1 MITTSDKVVAKIQE
15 TFNFTVDK
23 FPLSGPPR
31 MTTPWYGLFRSD
43 TSAVLGKSSV
53 TKIYTP
59 HQTDDVLALVEGAAN
74 AFDGEIDVRCHFN
87 NGHYVSIV
95 PSTSYRKAIY
105 GGSDNIFPRV
115 VIRACYDFQAF
126 SATMGFYRDLCKNMS
141 MMRSIRG
148 THVSIKHTSGL
159 REKMDDLIAT
169 FATLK
174 ESWQTVGG
182 VINAME
188 SRPVQMVDFLNQVYA
203 EPANGASDRSVNM
216 HKKRTEAIFKRLQ
229 KERFESGRPTMD
241 STFTVSAW
249 EAYNAIQ
256 GYVQHDATRRGKP
269 SDFARMLMAS
279 NDKAVLQA
287 EALALAG

>member
-1 MITTSDKVVAKIQE
+1 MITTSDQVVAKIQD

-43 TSAVLGKSSV
+43 TNTVLGRSSV

-74 AFDGEIDVRCHFN
+74 AFEGEIDVRCHFD
-87 NGHYVSIV
+87 NGHYVSIL
-95 PSTSYRKAIY
+95 PTENYRRSIY
-105 GGSDNIFPRV
+105 GGRDNIFPRV
-115 VIRACYDFQAF
+115 IIRACYDFQAF

-141 MMRSIRG
+141 MLRSVNS

-159 REKMDDLIAT
+159 RSKMDDLIRT

-174 ESWQTVGG
+174 NSWVTLGN
-182 VINAME
+182 VIDTMQNRE
-188 SRPVQMVDFLNQVYA
+188 VQMVDFLNQVYG
-203 EPANGASDRSVNM
+203 EPAHDATSRSVTM
-216 HKKRTEAIFKRLQ
+216 QKKRSEKIFKRLQ
-229 KERFESGRPTMD
+229 RERTESGRPTLGND
-241 STFTVSAW
+241 FTVSAW

-256 GYVQHDATRRGKP
+256 GYVQHDATRRGEP

-279 NDKAVLQA
+279 NDRAVLQA
-287 EALALAG
+287 ETLALAG